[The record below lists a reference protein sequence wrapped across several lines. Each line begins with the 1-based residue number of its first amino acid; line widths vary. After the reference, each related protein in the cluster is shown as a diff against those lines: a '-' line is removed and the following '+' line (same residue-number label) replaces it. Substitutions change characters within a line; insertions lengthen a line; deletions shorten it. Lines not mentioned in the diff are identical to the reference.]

1 MGIQLQW
8 DAQDPDILIFDL
20 RSQWIWDEFHAAV
33 QDGLHLM
40 NSAAHPIYVITLSAA
55 GFPHSPSILSEFK
68 KVTRILPPHI
78 ALIVV
83 VTDNFMVET
92 VNQIFFK
99 VSPLGRRIGRLAK
112 SVDAA
117 RAMIADHRA
126 KQDAA
131 S

>member
-1 MGIQLQW
+1 MGIQMQW

-20 RSQWIWDEFHAAV
+20 RSQWVWDEFHAAV

-40 NSAAHPIYVITLSAA
+40 NSSGQPVYVISLSGA
-55 GFPHSPSILSEFK
+55 GFPHSPRILGEFK
-68 KVTRILPPHI
+68 KVTRVLPPNV

-83 VTDNFMVET
+83 VTDNFLVES

-112 SVDAA
+112 TPDAA
-117 RAMIADHRA
+117 RAMIAEHRA
-126 KQDAA
+126 KRDAA